1 MNGKEIQI
9 QAMYYLSQMDGNN
22 WEDAWHSLAELGS
35 AALPYIR
42 ETYHCAADDRKRV
55 LLIQVLAELRDAES
69 LDLFNEA
76 LHSSSAEVWKK
87 ALDALVSL
95 GGSAAAELLC
105 TAEAEMPAER
115 RDWIREALHQ
125 ITQGELTK

>member
-1 MNGKEIQI
+1 MNGEDIQN
-9 QAMYYLSQMDGNN
+9 QAIYYLSHLDGNN
-22 WEDAWHSLAELGS
+22 REDAWHSLVELGS

-55 LLIQVLAELRDAES
+55 LLIQALAELRDAES
-69 LDLFNEA
+69 LDLFSEA
-76 LHSSSAEVWKK
+76 LHSSSAEVWKT

-95 GGSAAAELLC
+95 GGSATTELLC

-115 RDWIREALHQ
+115 RNWIREALHQ
-125 ITQGELTK
+125 ITQGDLTK